1 MEASSCIAFSFKE
14 QFETAS
20 SMAFLCSFGSVMAE
34 GLHSPV
40 PGLRA
45 LGDVAGVEN
54 LVGNAHYDDFLFFH
68 MTYDID
74 LDCS

>member
-1 MEASSCIAFSFKE
+1 
-14 QFETAS
+14 
-20 SMAFLCSFGSVMAE
+20 MAFLCSFGSVMAE